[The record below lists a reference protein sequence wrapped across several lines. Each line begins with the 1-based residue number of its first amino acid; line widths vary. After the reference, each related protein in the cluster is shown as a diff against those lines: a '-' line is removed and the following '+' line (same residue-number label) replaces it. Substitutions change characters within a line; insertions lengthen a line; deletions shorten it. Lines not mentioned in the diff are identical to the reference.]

1 MKLIVVKPKENIS
14 TRCMFM
20 GYATFNKNQP
30 YVAYKCS
37 NIPSGEK
44 HLFVL
49 PEYES
54 EAIWCVPRHFMIA
67 KDALIIVEEDVD
79 HEDIVT
85 THGIQDKSKEED
97 SEHDVSCFCHE
108 CLN

>member
-1 MKLIVVKPKENIS
+1 
-14 TRCMFM
+14 MFM
-20 GYATFNKNQP
+20 GYATFKKNQS

-54 EAIWCVPRHFMIA
+54 DAMWCVPRHFMIA

-79 HEDIVT
+79 HEDIVS
-85 THGIQDKSKEED
+85 THGIQDKSQEED
-97 SEHDVSCFCHE
+97 SE
-108 CLN
+108 LNRQ